1 MTAGYAGSIVGP
13 LLVGF
18 IADLATLR
26 IAFLVPVVA
35 TRGVGVGRGSDPRP
49 MRRSAQAIV
58 PSTLTSDPSGAGATM
73 FPSTCRPSTSS
84 DVIRPV
90 MPTGLPIAIR

>member
-26 IAFLVPVVA
+26 IAFLVPVMA
-35 TRGVGVGRGSDPRP
+35 
-49 MRRSAQAIV
+49 SAA
-58 PSTLTSDPSGAGATM
+58 SAFAAGAT
-73 FPSTCRPSTSS
+73 RE
-84 DVIRPV
+84 R
-90 MPTGLPIAIR
+90 